1 MAETS
6 AEVRRDIELTR
17 NRISDTLQELEQ
29 KMNVAQ
35 IVKNNP
41 WPALAVAVGAGVLL
55 RGTKADVKAAA
66 ATVVATRGASSRLG
80 GVLLLLGTLATFTG
94 IVLLIGDQWLPRDL
108 YWVAALLFAFI
119 TGGVAAWLA
128 NRGRILLSPAALAP
142 RETVA
147 SLKEDR
153 EWLKHPLK
161 SGVTSN

>member
-1 MAETS
+1 MSVDRIADGRRGVGALLRDLAEGS
-6 AEVRRDIELTR
+6 AELVRAEVR
-17 NRISDTLQELEQ
+17 
-29 KMNVAQ
+29 
-35 IVKNNP
+35 
-41 WPALAVAVGAGVLL
+41 LARVEIGAIASAAGRGTAFVAV
-55 RGTKADVKAAA
+55 
-66 ATVVATRGASSRLG
+66 G